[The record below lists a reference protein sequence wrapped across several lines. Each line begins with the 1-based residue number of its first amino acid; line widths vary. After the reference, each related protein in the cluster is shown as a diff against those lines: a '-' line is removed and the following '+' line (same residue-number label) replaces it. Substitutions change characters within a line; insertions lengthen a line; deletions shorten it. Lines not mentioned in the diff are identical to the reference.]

1 MTTAIDLFIKATL
14 ILALGHLAVV
24 ALRTYSASTRH
35 LIAATALAALLILPI
50 LSRTMPTRTIEVL
63 PPPVEGTTETTAALP
78 SLFEATA
85 DPEAGP
91 RVGSES
97 VRTDEIL
104 VQEGAAEEFVTG
116 WTTSE
121 YLERSGSSDV
131 QTAGVVSPTTAT
143 EPSPTVRGLSLS
155 EIVRDFAGSIAWWPI
170 LRWVWLIGALF
181 VLVRFITGILRI
193 SWVASNATPADRT
206 AQEIASML
214 SREMETSRQPEV
226 RLSDGVDVPLVWG
239 FANPVILLPQ
249 SSREWDTDR
258 LRTVLTHEMA
268 HVARHDCTTLLVGQ
282 LTTILYWFHPLS
294 WTLEQTARRLAERAC
309 DDVVVAKGEAASDYA
324 SHILEIARRLPERD
338 RYSSVALAMSRRSEI
353 EGRLLAILEPLA
365 ERTGMTFRK
374 LVAVSSVA
382 LVAVATLA
390 AFRLGAAPAPGEEV
404 AAAQMAASAT
414 SGVPGVTIDVEE
426 EPLITEQASSDSWVW
441 SDFDPDFFA
450 FVEKF
455 VSDQSSNY
463 NVNTNSN
470 YNYNINVD
478 NDGSVTG
485 RTDSERKSSKEGKK
499 AWDRAWKLHNRGQWA
514 EAAALFAEAAQLGYR
529 PGTSEYNA
537 ACGFARLRDADQ
549 ALVHLE
555 ASLRAGFDN
564 ISYFFQDDD
573 LDPIRSH
580 PKFQAFLERV
590 EAAAVE
596 GKRAKAMS
604 HSARVMAKYESLR
617 NTSSGDV
624 DDWNDL
630 GYQLL
635 KLRRLDA
642 GVDAL
647 QKAHQLSN
655 GQSTRAMY
663 NLACAYALSGQES
676 TAIDWLERAVSGGL
690 DRVNLIEKDADL
702 DSLRDNPRFRTLLE
716 RAKRLSMDRFHFD
729 NDRQKRAR
737 YREAIDEYQA
747 YVEENPES
755 GRGWSNLGFAYHYT
769 ADYDQAIAAFSR
781 ALQLGYQSAYSAYNI
796 ACGHARLGHTDLAF
810 QWLDRAAGYGMEI
823 GHRLESDEDLRS
835 LRSDPRYREVIRNSK
850 SRQKSSGCD
859 DCTGLAPLPPLPPAP
874 VEAWQVT
881 SVAPAIGSSSAGGA
895 TQTMVGVPLPSV
907 APLAPGAPWGYPGKT
922 SFLLLDGDS
931 MTIQNTDGAN
941 ISGSWNSDD
950 ERLVIS
956 KDRKKWVVRGEET
969 VFAMEHEGDLWMI
982 TDEDLVERAM
992 EILEPVSELAHRQ
1005 RELGREQSAIGREQA
1020 QLGRQQARLGD
1031 QQSRMSQRAAQSSG
1045 SSEQLNA
1052 EIRRLADEQRRLG
1065 LEQGR
1070 LGEKQGKIGSLQ
1082 GELGQR
1088 QAAEARKADEKLR
1101 SLLANAIAKQKARRL
1116 D

>member
-14 ILALGHLAVV
+14 ILALGHLAVL
-24 ALRTYSASTRH
+24 ALRSYSASTKH

-63 PPPVEGTTETTAALP
+63 PPPVEDATEETATLPAL
-78 SLFEATA
+78 LEATA

-104 VQEGAAEEFVTG
+104 VQEGASEEFVTG

-121 YLERSGSSDV
+121 YLERSGTSDV
-131 QTAGVVSPTTAT
+131 QEAGVVSPTTAT
-143 EPSPTVRGLSLS
+143 QPSAPVRGMSLS
-155 EIVRDFAGSIAWWPI
+155 ELARDFAGSIAWWPI

-193 SWVASNATPADRT
+193 SWIASNATRADRS

-214 SREMETSRQPEV
+214 SREMKTPRQPEV

-249 SSREWDTDR
+249 SSRVWDTDR

-309 DDVVVAKGEAASDYA
+309 DDVVVSKGEAASDYA
-324 SHILEIARRLPERD
+324 SHILEIARQLPERD

-390 AFRLGAAPAPGEEV
+390 AFRLGAAPAPDEDL
-404 AAAQMAASAT
+404 AAAQMAT
-414 SGVPGVTIDVEE
+414 SGTPGVTIDVEA
-426 EPLITEQASSDSWVW
+426 EPLITEEESSEAWAW
-441 SDFDPDFFA
+441 SDFDPDFFD

-455 VSDQSSNY
+455 ASDQNY

-478 NDGSVTG
+478 NNGNVTG
-485 RTDSERKSSKEGKK
+485 RTYSGRKSKEEGEE
-499 AWDRAWKLHNRGQWA
+499 AWDRAWELHNEEEWA
-514 EAAALFAEAAQLGYR
+514 EAAALFAKAARLGYR

-537 ACGFARLRDADQ
+537 ACGYARLRNADQ

-555 ASLRAGFDN
+555 ASLRAGFDE

-573 LDPIRSH
+573 LDPIRSN

-590 EAAAVE
+590 ESAAVE

-604 HSARVMAKYESLR
+604 HSARVMAEYESLR
-617 NTSSGDV
+617 KTSSGDV

-647 QKAHQLSN
+647 QRAHQLSN

-663 NLACAYALSGQES
+663 NLACAYALSGRES

-690 DRVNLIEKDADL
+690 DRVHLIEKDADL
-702 DSLRDNPRFRTLLE
+702 DSLRDNPRFRDLLA
-716 RAKRLSMDRFHFD
+716 RARRLSMDRFHFD
-729 NDRQKRAR
+729 NDHQKTAR
-737 YREAIDEYQA
+737 YREAIDEYRK

-769 ADYDQAIAAFSR
+769 GNYDQAIAAFSR
-781 ALQLGYQSAYSAYNI
+781 ALQLGYQTAYSAYNI

-810 QWLDRAAGYGMEI
+810 QWLDRAESYGMDV

-835 LRSDPRYREVIRNSK
+835 LRSDPRYREVIRSSK
-850 SRQKSSGCD
+850 SRQKSSHCD
-859 DCTGLAPLPPLPPAP
+859 DCAELAPLPPLPPESP
-874 VEAWQVT
+874 EAWQIT
-881 SVAPAIGSSSAGGA
+881 SAGPVSASASAGGT
-895 TQTMVGVPLPSV
+895 TQTMVGVPLPPV
-907 APLAPGAPWGYPGKT
+907 APLAPGAPYGYPGKT
-922 SFLLLDGDS
+922 SFILLDGDS
-931 MTIQNTDGAN
+931 MTIQNTDDAN

-950 ERLVIS
+950 DRLVIS
-956 KDRKKWVVRGEET
+956 KDDRKWVVRGEET
-969 VFAMEHEGDLWMI
+969 VFAMEHQGNLWMI
-982 TDEDLVERAM
+982 TDEDLVDRAM
-992 EILEPVSELAHRQ
+992 EILEPVSELAHEQ
-1005 RELGREQSAIGREQA
+1005 RELGREQSAISREQA
-1020 QLGRQQARLGD
+1020 RIVRQQARLAD
-1031 QQSRMSQRAAQSSG
+1031 QQSRISQRAAQY

-1052 EIRRLADEQRRLG
+1052 EIRRLADELERLA

-1070 LGEKQGKIGSLQ
+1070 LGEKHGKIGSLQ
-1082 GELGQR
+1082 SEISGR
-1088 QAAEARKADEKLR
+1088 QAEEARQADEKLR
-1101 SLLANAIAKQKARRL
+1101 SLLEYAIAQRKARRL